1 VLFDVLFISPN
12 HFRNFDYHSVHVAG
26 AERIAKI
33 AAECGVSNFVHVSH
47 LNASKTSPSKF
58 YRTKAEGEEL
68 VRAAFPTATIVRP
81 STMFG
86 YEDRLLN
93 NIAGNLVLC
102 NDRACEVDL
111 PLTSL
116 ANLVEVE
123 SCGN

>member
-1 VLFDVLFISPN
+1 MSLN
-12 HFRNFDYHSVHVAG
+12 HFRNFDYHSVQVAG

-47 LNASKTSPSKF
+47 LNASKNSLSRF

-68 VRAAFPTATIVRP
+68 VKAVFPTATIVRP

-93 NIAGNLVLC
+93 NIAGNFVPCNEFVCIADLLV
-102 NDRACEVDL
+102 
-111 PLTSL
+111 TSL

-123 SCGN
+123 PCAN

>member
-1 VLFDVLFISPN
+1 MSLN

-68 VRAAFPTATIVRP
+68 VRAAFPTATIIRP

-86 YEDRLLN
+86 YEDKLLN

-102 NDRACEVDL
+102 NDHACEADL